1 MPKPAH
7 QCSAASE
14 PAACRGASRGFGVAL
29 GLLLLLSLIATARAA
44 GDPFDTLLAA
54 LAQRPHGEVKFSE
67 ETHSELLTH
76 AVRSEGVLRFDA
88 PDRLEKQ
95 TLTPVAEDLLVEG
108 DVVTIIRGHHRNSIR
123 LSQYPKLSP
132 LLEGIRATLSGNRA
146 ALEQRFQ
153 VTFAPVASEWELR
166 LAPLGAARDA
176 GFTRIVLRGHADELQ
191 SVALEQANGDRTTM
205 ALAPMPPS

>member
-1 MPKPAH
+1 MPEAARKR
-7 QCSAASE
+7 SAASVA
-14 PAACRGASRGFGVAL
+14 AACRGASSGIRVTL
-29 GLLLLLSLIATARAA
+29 GLLLLVSLIATARAA
-44 GDPFDTLLAA
+44 ADPLDTLLAA
-54 LAQRPHGEVKFSE
+54 LAQQPHGAVKFAE
-67 ETHSELLTH
+67 ETHSQLLTR
-76 AVRSEGVLRFDA
+76 AVHSEGVLRFDA

-95 TLTPVAEDLLVEG
+95 TLTPVAEDLIVEG

-153 VTFAPVASEWELR
+153 VAFVPVASAWELR
-166 LAPLGAARDA
+166 LAPLGEARDA
-176 GFTRIVLRGHADELQ
+176 GFMRIVLRGHDDALQ